1 MDKLFDILEWEKAAE
16 SAALDFYRR
25 YNSGA
30 SNSQEGKRA
39 SVIGGGNMDT
49 LAKLLADVT
58 QKYAPCGTEVHIG
71 KRDTGLP
78 GYFRAS
84 KNWDLIAYKGKNLI
98 SLIELKSQASSY
110 GNNFNNRCEES
121 LGSAVDFR
129 AAEKYETFPK
139 FISPFSGYLFL
150 LMCNDEAYS
159 PVKISP
165 MNWPVRN
172 EFIDSSYVKRYE
184 LLCER
189 LVEEK
194 LYNNACLITLDGN
207 GNVNLNPEQE
217 IGFSKFITFYISH
230 LIACKNLLD
239 K

>member
-1 MDKLFDILEWEKAAE
+1 MDKLFDTSEWEIAARN
-16 SAALDFYRR
+16 AALEFYRR
-25 YNSGA
+25 YNSGI
-30 SNSQEGKRA
+30 SSSQEGKRGA
-39 SVIGGGNMDT
+39 VIGGCNMDT
-49 LAKLLADVT
+49 FANLLADVT
-58 QKYAPCGTEVHIG
+58 RKYAPCGTEVHIG

-84 KNWDLIAYKGKNLI
+84 KNWDLIAYKDRNLI

-139 FISPFSGYLFL
+139 LISPFSGYLFL
-150 LMCNDEAYS
+150 LMCNEEAYS
-159 PVKISP
+159 PVKISS
-165 MNWPVRN
+165 MNWSVRN

-184 LLCER
+184 LLCAR
-189 LVEEK
+189 LMEEK
-194 LYNNACLITLDGN
+194 LYNNACLITLDVN
-207 GNVNLNPEQE
+207 GDVNLNPAQE
-217 IGFSKFITFYISH
+217 IGFSKFIAFYISH
-230 LIACKNLLD
+230 LVACKNLLD